1 MQFKTLAL
9 ASALAL
15 SSSMAFA
22 QAGGNDAGATVP
34 ETSGTAV
41 DSHGAA
47 VGTVDRGRMMN
58 RTPGTTTGMS
68 QPANI
73 PHSGPN
79 NTPGGID
86 HSKVGGESTARNPE

>member
-1 MQFKTLAL
+1 MKFKTLAL

-41 DSHGAA
+41 NGNGGA
-47 VGTVDRGRMMN
+47 VGTVNNGRMMN
-58 RTPGTTTGMS
+58 REPGTTTGMS
-68 QPANI
+68 APAY